1 MHNKEM
7 IKKMLDESVTKR
19 LAFIKYMYKVA
30 VELSERPEPL
40 CSASILTFHDAIEL
54 FLQLASER
62 LDVSKKDI
70 SFMAY
75 WSLLSP
81 KLPNSGLTQKE
92 SMRRLNNARSSLKH
106 YGTSSSKSDIEA
118 FRASAT
124 DFFEGNTPLVFGVEF
139 SDLSLIELVQCIDAK
154 NNLKVAEELLKEN
167 KIEDALDKV
176 ALAFAQLIDDYVRRK
191 PGRFL
196 SCESTTF
203 LGSSLSSSLKR
214 FGSSNSEREL
224 AAFIDNVKKSIE
236 SLQEAVKIISLGLD
250 HRRYVK
256 FRLLTPYI
264 VKHLD
269 ETYHIIPKGQ
279 RGSRGIPTVE
289 DVQFCI
295 DFVIESAVT
304 IQEFDFSVEE
314 YR

>member
-1 MHNKEM
+1 
-7 IKKMLDESVTKR
+7 MLDESVTR
-19 LAFIKYMYKVA
+19 RFAFIKYMYKVA

-54 FLQLASER
+54 FLQLASECV
-62 LDVSKKDI
+62 DVSKNNI
-70 SFMAY
+70 LFMEY
-75 WSLLSP
+75 WDLLSP

-92 SMRRLNNARSSLKH
+92 PMRRLNNARVALKH
-106 YGTSSSKSDIEA
+106 YGNLPSKLAIEG
-118 FRASAT
+118 FRAGT
-124 DFFEGNTPLVFGVEF
+124 TNFFEENTPLVFGVEF
-139 SDLSLIELVQCIDAK
+139 SDISLIELVQYIDAK
-154 NNLKVAEELLKEN
+154 NNLKEAEKHLKEK

-176 ALAFAQLIDDYVRRK
+176 ALAFAQLIDDYESRK
-191 PGRFL
+191 PGRFFFG
-196 SCESTTF
+196 ESMTF
-203 LGSSLSSSLKR
+203 LGTSLSSSLKGIYS
-214 FGSSNSEREL
+214 FNSEREL
-224 AAFIDNVKKSIE
+224 AKFIDNVKKSIE
-236 SLQEAVKIISLGLD
+236 SLQEAVKIISLGID
-250 HRRYVK
+250 YRRYVE

-269 ETYHIIPKGQ
+269 GSYHIINQ
-279 RGSRGIPTVE
+279 RGSKGIPTVE